1 MKISANLAT
10 IMAILFASVCLGFVV
25 TGFTS
30 LDGIT
35 DPVQLDDAKGYAWF
49 WAFLAGIGVVFGVLS
64 WWIGRTSGKDG

>member
-10 IMAILFASVCLGFVV
+10 ILAAVFAFVCLGFVV

-35 DPVQLDDAKGYAWF
+35 DPVQLANAKGYAWF
-49 WAFLAGIGVVFGVLS
+49 WAFLAGVGVMFGVLS
-64 WWIGRTSGKDG
+64 WWIGHTTGNDE

>member
-10 IMAILFASVCLGFVV
+10 ILAAVFALVCLGFVV

-35 DPVQLDDAKGYAWF
+35 DPVQLNDAKGYAWF
-49 WAFLAGIGVVFGVLS
+49 WAFLAAIGGVFGVVS
-64 WWIGRTSGKDG
+64 WWLGHTAGKDE